1 MKLQLDPH
9 LEIAIGTVFLAVGL
23 AGPPLEPLRI
33 LLSLLLALAVW
44 RAGKFVGAI
53 ALLAVVAGGFAQ
65 HEHFRIAVLIGAAAI
80 GVAAHFL
87 YRRPRAATVLMATS
101 AVAGTAYLFLG

>member
-1 MKLQLDPH
+1 MNLRLDPH

-33 LLSLLLALAVW
+33 LLSLLLAVMVW
-44 RAGKFVGAI
+44 RAGKFVGALS
-53 ALLAVVAGGFAQ
+53 LLAVVAGGFAQ

-80 GVAAHFL
+80 GVTAHFFHK
-87 YRRPRAATVLMATS
+87 RPRVATIVMAVS